1 MSYEQARFNM
11 VEQQIRP
18 WQVLDQQVLDVI
30 LKTPREAFVPAE
42 KRQLAYVDTAIA
54 LPHKQCMM
62 PPVVEGRLLQA
73 LNLSAQDR
81 VLEIGTGTGYL
92 TACIAQ
98 LAAQVDSIDIYQ
110 DFIDDAGRNLGGL
123 GLSNTQLRVA
133 DACQTFD
140 QSKQYQAIV
149 FTGALSTVP
158 SDYKNAL
165 AIGGRLFIIVGQ
177 PNQPI
182 MEALLIT
189 RTSQAQWMEESLF
202 ETHIPFLVNAALPGS
217 FSF

>member
-1 MSYEQARFNM
+1 MSFEQARFNM

-42 KRQLAYVDTAIA
+42 QRQLSYVDTAIA
-54 LPHKQCMM
+54 LAHGQCMM

-73 LNLSAQDR
+73 LNLRAEDQ

-98 LAAQVDSIDIYQ
+98 LSAQVESIDIYQ

-123 GLSNTQLRVA
+123 GLSNVQLTVA
-133 DACQTFD
+133 DACQPIEK
-140 QSKQYQAIV
+140 SKQYQVIA
-149 FTGALSTVP
+149 FTGALPAVP
-158 SDYKNAL
+158 NDYKNAL
-165 AIGGRLFIIVGQ
+165 TIGGRLFVIVGQ

-189 RTSQAQWMEESLF
+189 RTSQAQWMQESLF
-202 ETHIPFLVNAALPGS
+202 ETHIPFLVNAPVPGS